1 MCWFMR
7 GSLTFEEAFQ
17 LDFENREIINKII
30 EENLET
36 TNKSNLPFF

>member
-1 MCWFMR
+1 MR

-17 LDFENREIINKII
+17 LDYENREILHKII

-36 TNKSNLPFF
+36 AQKTGLPFF